1 MAIPLTSTEAA
12 TSLASTVVP
21 TAVAVLGSV
30 VFTVAGVTVDVVV
43 CVAVAAVCV
52 LETVVVVLPCLPCVP
67 IRLVRAKAGAVDR
80 PSFIFHHSMK
90 EGLLKTGK
98 MTKIAE
104 IWRKA
109 PSFALQEQ
117 IKEICGGQPMKILS
131 DL

>member
-1 MAIPLTSTEAA
+1 
-12 TSLASTVVP
+12 
-21 TAVAVLGSV
+21 
-30 VFTVAGVTVDVVV
+30 
-43 CVAVAAVCV
+43 
-52 LETVVVVLPCLPCVP
+52 
-67 IRLVRAKAGAVDR
+67 
-80 PSFIFHHSMK
+80 MK

-117 IKEICGGQPMKILS
+117 IKELCSGQPMKILS